1 MAIRSYRPLTPTL
14 RFKTLPTFEEITS
27 KNKPHKS
34 LTEVKKR
41 SGGRNNNG
49 RLTSRHIGGGH
60 KQKYRKVDFKR
71 RKYGVAAEVIGI
83 EYDPNR
89 SARIALIK
97 YADGELSYILAP
109 SGLKVGATV
118 NAGNDVAPDLGNSLP
133 LRTIPLGTSVH
144 NIELTPGRGGQ
155 VARSA
160 GQQATLTALEAG
172 YALVKMPSGEIRR
185 IHGNCF
191 ATIGQVGNVDHM
203 NVSSGKAG
211 RTRWQGRR
219 PHVRGMVMN
228 PIDHPMGGGQGKSKG
243 GGGRHHPVSP
253 WGQLAKGFKTRSKH
267 KPSDRFIL
275 ERRRAKKKS

>member
-1 MAIRSYRPLTPTL
+1 MALKNYRPLTPAL
-14 RFKTLPTFEEITS
+14 RFKSLPSFDEIT
-27 KNKPHKS
+27 KLKPTKG
-34 LTEVKKR
+34 LVEPKKKT
-41 SGGRNNNG
+41 GGRNNNG
-49 RLTSRHIGGGH
+49 RMTSRHIGGGH

-71 RKYGVAAEVIGI
+71 RKRGVAAEVIGI

-109 SGLKVGATV
+109 NGLTVGARV
-118 NAGNDVAPDLGNSLP
+118 VAGDDVAPDLGNALP
-133 LRTIPLGTSVH
+133 LRAIPLGTNIH
-144 NIELTPGRGGQ
+144 NIEIMPGRGGQ
-155 VARSA
+155 IARSA
-160 GQQATLTALEAG
+160 GQQAIINNLEGG
-172 YALVKMPSGEIRR
+172 YALVKMPSGEVRR
-185 IHGNCF
+185 IHENAY
-191 ATIGQVGNVDHM
+191 ATLGQGGNVDHM
-203 NVSSGKAG
+203 NVSSRKAG
-211 RTRWQGRR
+211 RTRRRGRR